1 MNGRKKRCG
10 SFFACHIR
18 EKMAWSAFFFS
29 KRPQSAASPHACAAG
44 FTLRRACRRRAGTQK
59 GLPLRGGLRIP
70 SGSLFLARFVRPP
83 ELRCRGFCIRCIV
96 ATGAICSFGICKQ
109 RKGSLSAPFPGS
121 MSLLRR
127 AKTSRTSGPPRTLA
141 LLDGLEPR
149 RRRERSSYS
158 MTSNSSVASSGD
170 TTPSAVFAR
179 TDRL

>member
-1 MNGRKKRCG
+1 MRKLFRVPYPRKNGLA
-10 SFFACHIR
+10 SLFFP
-18 EKMAWSAFFFS
+18 
-29 KRPQSAASPHACAAG
+29 KRPQSAASPMRA
-44 FTLRRACRRRAGTQK
+44 RRAYPKK

-70 SGSLFLARFVRPP
+70 SGSLFLARFVWPP
-83 ELRCRGFCIRCIV
+83 ELRCRGFYIRRI
-96 ATGAICSFGICKQ
+96 ADAGAICSFGICKQ